1 MSTERVEVKSDGEA
15 NPSLEEQ
22 AKLQEETIANTNTAT
37 TTEEVKV
44 EGEPRPEWLPE
55 KFNSAEDLAQA
66 YSELEKKFSS
76 NETSEPSQ
84 QEARRMAEENQ
95 QAENT
100 LEPFYAEYAEAGE
113 LSEKSYEDL
122 AKLGFDRNLVDGY
135 IAGQTAIADNEARM
149 VKETV
154 GGEENYSKMIEWAG
168 QNLSQ
173 AEQEAFNSTLD
184 NGSIEQVKLAV
195 SAIANRAGITGEAKQ
210 EMLQGEVNVI
220 PDVFNSVAQVTE
232 AMNDPRYEKD
242 PAYRKEVELKLG
254 RSNVI

>member
-1 MSTERVEVKSDGEA
+1 MSTDRVEITPDGEV

-22 AKLQEETIANTNTAT
+22 AKSQEETIANTNTE
-37 TTEEVKV
+37 TEQVAV
-44 EGEPRPEWLPE
+44 EGERPEWLPE
-55 KFNSAEDLAQA
+55 KFANAEDLAKA

-76 NETSEPSQ
+76 NEPSQ
-84 QEARRMAEENQ
+84 EEANQVQEEVK

-100 LEPFYAEYAEAGE
+100 LEPFYAEYADKGE
-113 LSEKSYEDL
+113 LSEKSYADL
-122 AKLGFDRNLVDGY
+122 AKLGFDKNLVDGY

-149 VKETV
+149 VKQTV

-168 QNLSQ
+168 QNLSE

-220 PDVFNSVAQVTE
+220 PDTFNSIAQVTE
-232 AMNDPRYEKD
+232 AMNDPRYDKD
-242 PAYRKEVELKLG
+242 PAYRKEIERKIS
-254 RSNVI
+254 RSTVI

>member
-1 MSTERVEVKSDGEA
+1 MSTDRVEITPDGEV

-22 AKLQEETIANTNTAT
+22 AKSQEETIANTNTE
-37 TTEEVKV
+37 TEQVAV
-44 EGEPRPEWLPE
+44 EGERPEWLPE
-55 KFNSAEDLAQA
+55 KFANAEDLAKA

-76 NETSEPSQ
+76 NEPSQ
-84 QEARRMAEENQ
+84 EEANQVQEEVK

-100 LEPFYAEYAEAGE
+100 LEPFYAEYADKGE
-113 LSEKSYEDL
+113 LSEKSYADL
-122 AKLGFDRNLVDGY
+122 AKLGFDKNLVDGY

-149 VKETV
+149 VKQTV

-168 QNLSQ
+168 QNLSE
-173 AEQEAFNSTLD
+173 AEQEAFNTTLD

-220 PDVFNSVAQVTE
+220 PDTFNSIAQVTE
-232 AMNDPRYEKD
+232 AMNDPRYDKD
-242 PAYRKEVELKLG
+242 PAYRKEIERKIS
-254 RSNVI
+254 RSTVI